1 MIQAAIPS
9 DVGACLAILHDGDY
23 QVVELESY
31 FAELEA
37 KSGRQLGNVRSFIR
51 RLLFVNR
58 GGRHLDL
65 RRAALSFLSTSVVN
79 AWQPAIRESAE
90 RAVARLGGSAEAD
103 LVEAFARPVAG
114 EAISRL
120 LGLPPEH
127 REDYD
132 RWTDSILGIVEP
144 LLPMRR
150 LSAIER
156 ALEGFAEIVRAAM
169 ARPAPN
175 EPGGRS
181 TFLHYPVPGL
191 DDEDR
196 VWLAIGLYGASNVTR
211 HTLANNLLRL
221 ARVAPEKRA
230 VLTDPDA
237 RMAAVERLI
246 AAGTSF
252 ETVARYRAGGAGGEE
267 RIDVPIAAASLSAL
281 KGECPVAHAGQPA
294 FRHVAFGAGIHK
306 CVGAHLARL
315 TIAEALTALI
325 ARYPAF
331 SLAGEPSGFV
341 RSVMVTSPLDLPCNL
356 A

>member
-1 MIQAAIPS
+1 MQAAVPS
-9 DVGACLAILHDGDY
+9 NVGACTAILHDVDY

-37 KSGRQLGNVRSFIR
+37 KSGRELGNVRSFIG

-65 RRAALSFLSTSVVN
+65 RRAALAFLTTPVVN
-79 AWQPAIRESAE
+79 AWQPTIRESAE
-90 RAVARLGGSAEAD
+90 QAVARLDGSNEVD

-114 EAISRL
+114 EAICRL

-127 REDYD
+127 RDDYD
-132 RWTDSILGIVEP
+132 RWTDAILGIVEP

-150 LSAIER
+150 LSTIES
-156 ALEGFAEIVRAAM
+156 ALDAFAGIVRGAM
-169 ARPAPN
+169 ARPASK

-181 TFLHYPVPGL
+181 TFLHYPIAGL
-191 DDEDR
+191 KDEDR

-221 ARVAPEKRA
+221 ARVAPRHRA
-230 VLTDPDA
+230 ILTDPDA

-252 ETVARYRAGGAGGEE
+252 ETVARYRSDGRGGEE

-281 KGECPVAHAGQPA
+281 EGGCPVAHPPRPS

-331 SLAGEPSGFV
+331 SLANEPSGFV
-341 RSVMVTSPLDLPCNL
+341 RSVMVTSPLDLPCKL